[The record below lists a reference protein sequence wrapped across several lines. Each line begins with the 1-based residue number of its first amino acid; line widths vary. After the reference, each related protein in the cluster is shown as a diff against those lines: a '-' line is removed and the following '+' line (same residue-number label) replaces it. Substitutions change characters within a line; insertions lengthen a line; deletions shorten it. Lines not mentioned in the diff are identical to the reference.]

1 MPKIL
6 IIEACLVDF
15 ADDAGGQHQDVGAMP
30 IVPKDLAADLVKSRR
45 ALYCDK
51 ADDFDK
57 AGHNTASK
65 EMLRAAA
72 AMAQVKAKDEAPA
85 A

>member
-15 ADDAGGQHQDVGAMP
+15 ADDAGGQHQDIGAMP
-30 IVPKDLAADLVKSRR
+30 TVPKDLAADLVKTKR

-65 EMLRAAA
+65 EMLKAAG
-72 AMAQVKAKDEAPA
+72 AMAQVKTEPA

>member
-15 ADDAGGQHQDVGAMP
+15 ADDTGGQHQEVGAMP
-30 IVPKDLAADLVKSRR
+30 TVPKDLAADLVKARR

-65 EMLRAAA
+65 DMLKAAA
-72 AMAQVKAKDEAPA
+72 DIARAGIKPNENS
-85 A
+85 